1 MVPRAG
7 SRRLVALMGLSAAWL
22 LLSCVPAL
30 AHARLVQE
38 EPADG
43 ATLAESPDRVELA
56 FSEPVDAEFSPLEV
70 RNSEGERV
78 DKDNARVDPDDA
90 RAVVVD
96 LEELSEGSYTVEW
109 RVTSID
115 GHVVEGR
122 YGFAVTDGGE
132 DQAPSDAREAEG
144 QRAKEHAGH
153 SEREPAVQDGAQNGS
168 APILAYSA
176 LSLGILAAVAGAAVV
191 LIRLTRRPGA

>member
-1 MVPRAG
+1 MTPRTG
-7 SRRLVALMGLSAAWL
+7 CRRLVALMGLSAAWL

-30 AHARLVQE
+30 AHARLLKE

-43 ATLAESPDRVELA
+43 AALTESPDRVALR

-70 RNSEGERV
+70 RDSDGNRV

-90 RAVVVD
+90 RVLVVD
-96 LEELSEGSYTVEW
+96 LEELTEGSYTVEW

-122 YGFAVTDGGE
+122 YEFVVTDARE
-132 DQAPSDAREAEG
+132 DQLPRDAREADG
-144 QRAKEHAGH
+144 QPAKEHAGH
-153 SEREPAVQDGAQNGS
+153 AEREPAVQDGTQDGS

-176 LSLGILAAVAGAAVV
+176 LSLGVLAVVAVAAFV
-191 LIRLTRRPGA
+191 LTRLTRRPRA

>member
-1 MVPRAG
+1 MIPRAG
-7 SRRLVALMGLSAAWL
+7 SQRLVAFMGLSAAWL

-43 ATLAESPDRVELA
+43 ATLAESPNRVKLR

-70 RNSEGERV
+70 RNSEGDRV
-78 DKDNARVDPDDA
+78 DEDNARVDPDDA
-90 RAVVVD
+90 RVLVVD
-96 LEELSEGSYTVEW
+96 LEELSEDSYTVEW

-122 YGFAVTDGGE
+122 YGFAVTDARE
-132 DQAPSDAREAEG
+132 DQPPSDARDAEG
-144 QRAKEHAGH
+144 QPAKEHAGH
-153 SEREPAVQDGAQNGS
+153 AEREPAVQDGAQDGS

-176 LSLGILAAVAGAAVV
+176 LSLGVLAVVAVAAFV
-191 LIRLTRRPGA
+191 LSRLARRPRA